1 MHVMCM
7 SGMEEGATIIHFR
20 FAHAISVPLK
30 CEGKLLQ
37 VCTCNKCPTKEIKCE
52 GKPYQTRLK
61 LDCEF
66 HALLY
71 EIECMGRAS
80 QASRLVPPV
89 LKRGHSNLVEAS
101 HNVFIRFRSKDIS
114 LERLHYHLSTNLG
127 LPIWACFKST

>member
-1 MHVMCM
+1 MCT
-7 SGMEEGATIIHFR
+7 SRREECDYH
-20 FAHAISVPLK
+20 P
-30 CEGKLLQ
+30 LQ

-52 GKPYQTRLK
+52 GKLLQVCTCNKCPIKKCEGKPYQTRLK

-66 HALLY
+66 HASLY

-80 QASRLVPPV
+80 QPSRLVHPV

-127 LPIWACFKST
+127 ANLMYMQCKAWY